1 MVRNLYSKHT
11 YNKLIIYLFSKK
23 KILVN
28 NKYTYENSNI
38 NILNQVYNTLY
49 NQNTITKMSNF
60 YNCRLGLFSNLLITY
75 KYEFPLQCI
84 IDQMNKD
91 VIL

>member
-1 MVRNLYSKHT
+1 MP
-11 YNKLIIYLFSKK
+11 
-23 KILVN
+23 
-28 NKYTYENSNI
+28 
-38 NILNQVYNTLY
+38 
-49 NQNTITKMSNF
+49 NF